1 MPDNQDKKNQEI
13 HERLSIFLKYRGL
26 SLREAEQMLMVGN
39 GRLGK
44 MAQNGTAI
52 KPAFMEKIL
61 NTFPDLS
68 AEFLKDGITPML
80 NPNDEYKNPRH
91 EAKPISLYP
100 TKEDEDGTEKRFVY
114 TADGTMGMKV
124 KVVPAKAYA
133 GYLRGFADPEY
144 YEDFDYVVIAVE
156 QEHRGTYLGFEVRGD
171 SMVCLESA
179 ELAEQ
184 SIFPGRIAIGRDLPR
199 HQWVYRLHTHNYDN
213 WVIVHKTEGIL
224 IKQITNHDVENGII
238 TIHSLNPDYPD
249 EDIYLDE
256 IEQIFSV
263 VQIIKKTR

>member
-1 MPDNQDKKNQEI
+1 MSENQEKKI
-13 HERLSIFLKYRGL
+13 KDQHERLGLFLKYRGL

-44 MAQNGTAI
+44 MAQNATAF
-52 KPAFMEKIL
+52 KPLFVEKIL
-61 NTFPDLS
+61 NTFPDLN
-68 AEFLKDGITPML
+68 EHFFIDGITPMVR
-80 NPNDEYKNPRH
+80 PNDEYKNPRH
-91 EAKPISLYP
+91 EAVPISLYP
-100 TKEDEDGTEKRFVY
+100 QKDDDDGKSLKFLY
-114 TADGTMGMKV
+114 AADGTMGMKV
-124 KVVPAKAYA
+124 RVVPAKAYA

-144 YEDFDYVVIAVE
+144 FEDFEYVVIAVE

-171 SMVCLESA
+171 SMVCLETA

-199 HQWVYRLHTHNYDN
+199 HQWIYKLHTHNYDN

-224 IKQITNHDVENGII
+224 IKQIIKHDVEEGII
-238 TIHSLNPDYPD
+238 TIHSLNPEYPD
-249 EDIYLDE
+249 EELYLDE
-256 IEQIFSV
+256 VEQIFSV